1 MIYINIYKIY
11 MSVCVTYIICI
22 YSHTIYISFVI
33 DIIYTY
39 IYTISMSF
47 SQFRF
52 SWEPSFIY

>member
-1 MIYINIYKIY
+1 